1 VILTNILKAKKKSK
15 EDREYERLKKE
26 VLKEFNKDYYKLA
39 HDVSVQVIA
48 ATLYSLTRRFDFGK
62 KDVLEFIDALND
74 TYRCMNGNDILGPFN
89 SDDLKRQ
96 IKQEYGVDLN
106 TFIKIGWQEE

>member
-1 VILTNILKAKKKSK
+1 
-15 EDREYERLKKE
+15 
-26 VLKEFNKDYYKLA
+26 
-39 HDVSVQVIA
+39 
-48 ATLYSLTRRFDFGK
+48 
-62 KDVLEFIDALND
+62 
-74 TYRCMNGNDILGPFN
+74 MNGNDILGPFN